1 MAKEDKSQKV
11 VETYKAVATGIA
23 SVVTAIFTSKLGV
36 AGTLIGTGLAAMTI
50 TLISAILRAQLEK
63 ASNTISGLPGAVQ
76 GRFST
81 QQIRIPGKQSA
92 EPNPKPVAAR
102 GRISSLLSR
111 LRAIPGFLRYL
122 PSVQKRKVLLAGVS
136 AGLVAMMIGLFAITG
151 VEAVAGETLS
161 CLVWKDCQQET
172 SSGETKGART
182 SIGNIFGGSS
192 GNGGV
197 PSQEQQ
203 VSPGNDQ
210 QAPQQ
215 PAGAPVQPG
224 ARGGAGQ
231 PGVAPEQDQPGVAP
245 EQGGEAPAQSGAGPD
260 VSGKEEPAPQAPQ
273 SSEAPEQGQAPE
285 PRDGQEKRGP
295 GLSRSSLAS

>member
-1 MAKEDKSQKV
+1 MANEEKSQKV

-23 SVVTAIFTSKLGV
+23 SVVTAIFTSKIGV

-50 TLISAILRAQLEK
+50 TLVSAILRAQLEK

-76 GRFST
+76 GRLST

-92 EPNPKPVAAR
+92 EPNPEPAAAR
-102 GRISSLLSR
+102 GRISGLLSR
-111 LRAIPGFLRYL
+111 LRAIPGFLQYL
-122 PSVQKRKVLLAGVS
+122 PSIQRRKMLLAGVP
-136 AGLVAMMIGLFAITG
+136 AGLVAMMIGLVAITG

-172 SSGETKGART
+172 SPGETKGAQT

-192 GNGGV
+192 GNV
-197 PSQEQQ
+197 SAPSGDQQ

-215 PAGAPVQPG
+215 PAGAPAQPG
-224 ARGGAGQ
+224 AGGGAGQ
-231 PGVAPEQDQPGVAP
+231 PGVAPEQN
-245 EQGGEAPAQSGAGPD
+245 GESPAQSGAEPD
-260 VSGKEEPAPQAPQ
+260 ASGKVEAPQAPQ
-273 SSEAPEQGQAPE
+273 SSETPEKGQAPE
-285 PRDGQEKRGP
+285 PGNGQEKRGP
-295 GLSRSSLAS
+295 GFSRSSLAS